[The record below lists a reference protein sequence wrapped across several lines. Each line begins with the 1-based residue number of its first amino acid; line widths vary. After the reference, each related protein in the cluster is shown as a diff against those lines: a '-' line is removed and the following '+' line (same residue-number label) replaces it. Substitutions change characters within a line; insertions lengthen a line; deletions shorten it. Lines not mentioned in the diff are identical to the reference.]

1 MPRLS
6 CLTLAL
12 CLVAAPFAV
21 AAQERP
27 LTDDEVRDLARRE
40 VVWCENWSDD
50 TRDCE
55 SLYMLREGA
64 DGALIQSGMFVMSEQ
79 PAIRVLVAEVVT
91 LIDGRL
97 CSSGSTDELNIQAT
111 MDGQP
116 SLEASLMVRALF
128 TEAMAEYADAQ
139 ICQQLFATDD
149 PAALEEIITADEER
163 LPDFE
168 SSYRLGTV
176 ETGFLLRPVMDEESE
191 PQVQL

>member
-55 SLYMLREGA
+55 SLYMLRGGA

-111 MDGQP
+111 PLELTPGF
-116 SLEASLMVRALF
+116 EASA
-128 TEAMAEYADAQ
+128 ADAPS
-139 ICQQLFATDD
+139 
-149 PAALEEIITADEER
+149 PAPAGAKASRIWRMI
-163 LPDFE
+163 
-168 SSYRLGTV
+168 S
-176 ETGFLLRPVMDEESE
+176 
-191 PQVQL
+191 

>member
-1 MPRLS
+1 
-6 CLTLAL
+6 
-12 CLVAAPFAV
+12 
-21 AAQERP
+21 
-27 LTDDEVRDLARRE
+27 
-40 VVWCENWSDD
+40 
-50 TRDCE
+50 
-55 SLYMLREGA
+55 
-64 DGALIQSGMFVMSEQ
+64 
-79 PAIRVLVAEVVT
+79 
-91 LIDGRL
+91 
-97 CSSGSTDELNIQAT
+97 
-111 MDGQP
+111 
-116 SLEASLMVRALF
+116 MVRALF